1 MTNYTAEMTLDL
13 VQAYELAETQEERT
27 AVVEAFAEKFE
38 KTVASIRAKLVR
50 EGVYVKAATT
60 KTRTRVMKDELV
72 AAIAKLTN
80 AEEEEM
86 ESLSKA
92 TKEALT
98 IVYGR
103 LNAMV
108 DEENRVSL

>member
-13 VQAYELAETQEERT
+13 VQAYELAETQDERD
-27 AVVEAFAEKFE
+27 AVVAEFAEKFE

-50 EGVYVKAATT
+50 EKVYVKATRET
-60 KTRTRVMKDELV
+60 KGRVLKDELV